1 MTEQEKE
8 SAAGSSS
15 QDILAAGYEYNTLMH
30 LLKVSVSKHLLD
42 EHFTLIWAN
51 EFYYDMIGWP
61 KEEYEKA

>member
-42 EHFTLIWAN
+42 EHFTLI
-51 EFYYDMIGWP
+51 
-61 KEEYEKA
+61 